1 MHLGATTNATTDR
14 EMPIGFNASS
24 ASSLAK
30 TPGRETKTYL
40 AEGGFSQSLITKRK
54 SSNQTAAIA
63 AFGELQ
69 EL

>member
-1 MHLGATTNATTDR
+1 
-14 EMPIGFNASS
+14 MPRRTARCRSVLTRQ
-24 ASSLAK
+24 AQAAWPKHRVAK
-30 TPGRETKTYL
+30 LQTYL